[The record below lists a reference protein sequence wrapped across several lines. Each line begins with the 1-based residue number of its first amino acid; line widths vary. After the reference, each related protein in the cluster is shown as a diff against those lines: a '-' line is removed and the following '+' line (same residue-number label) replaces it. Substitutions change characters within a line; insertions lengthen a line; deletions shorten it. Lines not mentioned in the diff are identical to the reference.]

1 MIFLVLLDTLVEES
15 QILMNLLRKIRHIAY
30 KGWMSFAHA
39 LAVVNTTV
47 LLTLVYFFLIGPVSV
62 VARILGKDFM
72 KHRIR
77 RTGSFWKPKEPV
89 AHTLDQARH
98 QF

>member
-1 MIFLVLLDTLVEES
+1 
-15 QILMNLLRKIRHIAY
+15 MNLLRRIRHIAY
-30 KGWMSFAHA
+30 KGWMTFAHA

-62 VARILGKDFM
+62 VARILGKDLM
-72 KHRIR
+72 KHSIS

>member
-1 MIFLVLLDTLVEES
+1 
-15 QILMNLLRKIRHIAY
+15 MNLLRRIRHIAF
-30 KGWMSFAHA
+30 KGWMTFAHI

-47 LLTLVYFFLIGPVSV
+47 ILTLVYVLLIGPMSIV
-62 VARILGKDFM
+62 VRILGKDLM
-72 KHRIR
+72 RHRIS